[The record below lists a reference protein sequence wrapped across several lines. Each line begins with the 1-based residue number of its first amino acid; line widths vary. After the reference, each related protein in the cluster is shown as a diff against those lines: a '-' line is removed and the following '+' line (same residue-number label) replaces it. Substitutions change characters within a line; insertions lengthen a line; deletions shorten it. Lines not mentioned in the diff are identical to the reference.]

1 MQFAH
6 NLDMMT
12 LTLII
17 SIGLLCV
24 ATVFFWS
31 QRHYELAIIMILLSP
46 WVHFLFAT
54 NIPQSPEDIL
64 NAAGGVEPSTY
75 IRQSI
80 VLFAGSIGAFK
91 FFQLKS
97 SVEEK
102 LPVYFFIFGVFLL
115 YALISTSYSIDRTFT
130 FIRTAEFIAFFCFLM
145 GLFLWLKDA
154 SYVDKAID
162 IFFFIIVLG
171 MIINFCTLVLLPD
184 RAWWWQA
191 PGRFQGFMSH
201 PNTLGGFC
209 MISYPIL
216 LWKYNCQST
225 TGKIFI
231 FTLLSLVLLM
241 HVLSGSRTSLATSF
255 IGFAVWQILLKKKLT
270 FILIVAV
277 VLFGG
282 YFLLQSQLPSF
293 ERTDSKSITNLTGRT
308 QFWLGSLELAA
319 EKPILGY
326 GYAVEG
332 KIWEDPRFQSNKS
345 QLWMGSAKSSIHNGY
360 LSVAIGLGFS
370 GLIIWLA
377 IIIPPLWQAFSLPRD
392 YYKALFLVILLQLLL
407 TNFFE
412 SVISSS
418 RSLESMAFWIFWIF
432 AIKHLHFMA
441 REAQ

>member
-17 SIGLLCV
+17 SIGLLCA

-54 NIPQSPEDIL
+54 NIPQSPEEVL
-64 NAAGGVEPSTY
+64 SAAEGIDLSTY
-75 IRQSI
+75 IRMSI
-80 VLFAGSIGAFK
+80 VLFAGTIGAFK
-91 FFQLKS
+91 FFQLRS
-97 SVEEK
+97 SDEEK
-102 LPVYFFIFGVFLL
+102 IPVYFFIFGVFLV
-115 YALISTSYSIDRTFT
+115 YALLSTSYSIDQSYT
-130 FIRTAEFIAFFCFLM
+130 FIRSAEFIAFFCFLM
-145 GLFLWLKDA
+145 GLFYWLKD
-154 SYVDKAID
+154 SSSMDKTID
-162 IFFFIIVLG
+162 IFFFIIVFG
-171 MIINFCTLVLLPD
+171 TIINVCTLALFPD

-191 PGRFQGFMSH
+191 PGRFQGFMAH

-209 MISYPIL
+209 MISYPVL
-216 LWKYNCQST
+216 LWEYNRQGT

-231 FTLLSLVLLM
+231 FALLSMTLLM
-241 HVLSGSRTSLATSF
+241 HVLSGSRTSLVASF
-255 IGFAVWQILLKKKLT
+255 IGFAAWQVVLKKKLT
-270 FILIVAV
+270 FVLIAAV

-282 YFLLQSQLPSF
+282 YFLVQSQLPSF
-293 ERTDSKSITNLTGRT
+293 AREESSSITHLTGRT
-308 QFWLGSLELAA
+308 QFWLGSLELAV

-332 KIWEDPRFQSNKS
+332 KIWEDPRFQSDKS

-360 LSVAIGLGFS
+360 LSVAIGLGFV

-377 IIIPPLWQAFSLPRD
+377 IIIPPVWHILYLPKN
-392 YYKALFLVILLQLLL
+392 YYKALFLVVLIQLLL

-412 SVISSS
+412 SAISSS
-418 RSLESMAFWIFWIF
+418 RSLESIVFWLFWIIT
-432 AIKHLHFMA
+432 IKYLHFMA